1 MCVTMINQIEEAEFE
16 RDACLSL
23 DKETS
28 ASPWVVLKF
37 GGTSVS
43 TLENWRTIAGLLRNR
58 LDAGLKPV
66 VVHSALRT
74 VSNRLDAIL
83 QLAVN
88 GDPAEEL
95 AAIRQQHEELAVALD
110 VDGAA
115 LIGGELQ
122 ELEQLVAG
130 IRLVREVSVRV
141 RVRVMALGEIMAT
154 RLGAEYLVQQGLPVQ
169 WVDAREHLSS
179 NSRAGQQRAQDYLSA
194 TCDFAL
200 DEAMRTAFAAMGGI
214 VLTQGFIARNVH
226 DETVL
231 LGRGGSDTSGA
242 YFAARLRA
250 RRLEIWTDVPGMF
263 TADPRKVPS
272 ARLLLALHYDE
283 AQELASAG
291 STVLH
296 PRCLSPLR
304 RCDIPLYIR
313 CTTAPQISGTVISS
327 VTEEI
332 EPQVKGICNRD
343 GLLLISMDTVGMWHE
358 VGFLARAFAI
368 FSAHHVSVGLVS
380 TSETNVT
387 VSIDTESGVL
397 ADHLIHELVSDL
409 EALCRVR
416 VIPDC
421 SAISLV
427 GRKIRTILPRLAPA
441 LEVFEEEKIH
451 LMSQAANDLNLSFV
465 VDRNQGQ
472 RLVRK
477 LHSSIIRKSG
487 GSPAFGQSWEELFT
501 SAKLKA
507 ERLEPWWMH
516 KRQQLLKL
524 AGEQLNAY
532 VYDRDSVKEAARD
545 LLNLRNV
552 GRILY
557 AMKANDNVE
566 LLQTLEGANVDFE
579 CVSPGEVEW
588 LQAAVPQLALTRIL
602 FTPNFAPRSEYEWAL
617 QKGLQ
622 VTLDNLY
629 PLEAWPE
636 LFQGQKLFIRLDP
649 GQGRGHH
656 EHVKTAGVH
665 SKFGVPLFEVDEL
678 IRLTNAAGATVIG
691 IHAHSGSGVQDPES
705 WRIVAGVLAEV
716 AKRFPS
722 VLTIDLGGGL
732 GIPEKPGDKDFDL
745 SRLDEAL
752 GEIRQAYPQYE
763 LWLEPG
769 RYMVAR
775 AGILLTR
782 VTQVK
787 GKGDM
792 RYIGVGTGMN
802 SLIRPALYG
811 AYHEIVNLSRAH
823 EAATETVTVV
833 GPICETGDRLGSD
846 RLLPPSSENDVILIA
861 NTGAYGYVMR
871 SNYNRRA
878 DAVEIV
884 I

>member
-1 MCVTMINQIEEAEFE
+1 MIKKIDEAEFE
-16 RDACLSL
+16 QDLFPIV
-23 DKETS
+23 DKE
-28 ASPWVVLKF
+28 AADSPWVVLKF

-43 TLENWRTIAGLLRNR
+43 TVDNWRTIAGLLRNR

-66 VVHSALRT
+66 VVHSALKS

-83 QLAVN
+83 RLAVD
-88 GDPAEEL
+88 GDPAEQL
-95 AAIRQQHEELAVALD
+95 AAIRDQHEELA
-110 VDGAA
+110 AA
-115 LIGGELQ
+115 LGLDSAALVGESLL
-122 ELEQLVAG
+122 ELGQLIAG

-141 RVRVMALGEIMAT
+141 RVRVLALGEIMAT
-154 RLGAEYLVQQGLPVQ
+154 RLGAEFLTQQGLRVQ
-169 WVDAREHLSS
+169 WVDAREHLTS
-179 NSRAGQQRAQDYLSA
+179 NSRPGQQRAQDYLSA
-194 TCDFAL
+194 TCDFAP
-200 DEAMRTAFAAMGGI
+200 DEAMEAAFAAGAGI
-214 VLTQGFIARNVH
+214 VLTQGFIAQNVH
-226 DETVL
+226 GETVL

-272 ARLLLALHYDE
+272 ARLLIALHYDE

-304 RCDIPLYIR
+304 RSGIPLHIR
-313 CTTAPQISGTVISS
+313 CTTAPHISGTVVSS

-332 EPQVKGICNRD
+332 ESQVKGICSRD

-368 FSAHHVSVGLVS
+368 FSEHHVSVGLVS

-387 VSIDTESGVL
+387 VSIDTEGGVL
-397 ADHLIHELVSDL
+397 ADQLIHELVSDL

-427 GRKIRTILPRLAPA
+427 GRKIRTILARLAPA

-465 VDRNQGQ
+465 VDRSQGE

-477 LHSSIIRKSG
+477 LHSSIIRKTG
-487 GSPAFGQSWEELFT
+487 GSAAFGQSWEELFT
-501 SAKLKA
+501 SAKIPGNGIA
-507 ERLEPWWMH
+507 PWWMC
-516 KRQQLLKL
+516 KREQLLEL
-524 AGEQLNAY
+524 AGRQLNAY
-532 VYDRDSVKEAARD
+532 IYDRDSVKEAARD
-545 LLNLRNV
+545 LLNLKNV

-557 AMKANDNVE
+557 AVKANDNIE
-566 LLQTLEGANVDFE
+566 LLQTLEAAKVDFE

-588 LQAAVPQLALTRIL
+588 LLTAVPKLNLGRIL

-636 LFQGQKLFIRLDP
+636 LFKGQKLFIRLDP

-678 IRLTNAAGATVIG
+678 IRLTKATGATVIG
-691 IHAHSGSGVQDPES
+691 IHAHSGSGVQDPDS
-705 WRIVAGVLAEV
+705 WHTVAGILAEV

-722 VLTIDLGGGL
+722 VVTIDLGGGL

-745 SRLDEAL
+745 ARLDDAL
-752 GEIRQAYPQYE
+752 GEIRQIYPQYE

-769 RYMVAR
+769 RYLVAR
-775 AGILLTR
+775 AGVLLTH

-792 RYIGVGTGMN
+792 RYVGVGTGMN

-823 EAATETVTVV
+823 EVATETVTVV

-846 RLLPPSSENDVILIA
+846 RLLPPCSENDVILIA